1 MCSELSVVRK
11 EASKRGLVIVDTARS
26 QDEENACDLDH
37 DLVRYTGPIVFEEGE
52 KLSVVTIEIKPNTME
67 GGSKFFNMRIGSIF
81 KRVKREATP
90 AILEAKAEVIAQQT
104 SGTFIK
110 VFERYVGSI

>member
-1 MCSELSVVRK
+1 M
-11 EASKRGLVIVDTARS
+11 DTARS

-67 GGSKFFNMRIGSIF
+67 GGSKFFNMRIGSIH
-81 KRVKREATP
+81 KRVKWATNRT
-90 AILEAKAEVIAQQT
+90 ITKARVEVI
-104 SGTFIK
+104 
-110 VFERYVGSI
+110 VMW